1 MSTITAN
8 QKRTPSATRNRR
20 ISKIVR
26 MIIALIMIFF
36 ALFPAAWAVSA
47 SLNPTGNLAS
57 QTFIPPNASLDNY
70 RELFSSPSL
79 KYGTWMLNSLKVSVT
94 VTLLSVLITTTTAFA
109 FSRFRFY
116 GRSTL
121 LKSILLIQVFPAILT
136 MVAIF
141 ALIQQLGAQIPFL
154 GLNTLTG
161 LGFIYLGGA
170 MGINIWLMK
179 GFFDTVPI
187 DIDESAMVDGASHW
201 QTFWML
207 IFPLVRPVVIVVA
220 LLTFIGTYGEFL
232 LARVLL
238 KSTESF
244 TVMVGLY
251 QLQSQQFATNW
262 GVFCA
267 GAVIAAIPIVI
278 LYLLLQ
284 DYIVGGLTAGS
295 VKG

>member
-1 MSTITAN
+1 MSAITKTN
-8 QKRTPSATRNRR
+8 SAASVRRSRR
-20 ISKIVR
+20 ISKGIR
-26 MIIALIMIFF
+26 MIIAIVMIFF
-36 ALFPAAWAVSA
+36 ALFPVAWAVSA
-47 SLNPTGNLAS
+47 SLNPSGNLAS
-57 QTFIPPNASLDNY
+57 QTLIPANAGLDNY
-70 RELFSSPSL
+70 RELFTSPTL
-79 KYGTWMLNSLKVSVT
+79 TFDTWLWNSLKVSVS
-94 VTLLSVLITTTTAFA
+94 VTIISVLITTTTAFA

-116 GRSTL
+116 GRGTL
-121 LKSILLIQVFPAILT
+121 LKTILLIQVFPAILA

-141 ALIQQLGAQIPFL
+141 ALVQQLGVFIPFL

-179 GFFDTVPI
+179 GFLDTVPM
-187 DIDESAMVDGASHW
+187 DIDESAMVDGATHW

-207 IFPLVRPVVIVVA
+207 IFPLVRPVVVVVA
-220 LLTFIGTYGEFL
+220 LLSFIGVYGEFL
-232 LARVLL
+232 LARILL
-238 KSTESF
+238 KSSENF

-251 QLQSQQFATNW
+251 QLQANQFATNW

-267 GAVIAAIPIVI
+267 GAILAAIPVVI

-284 DYIVGGLTAGS
+284 DYIVGGLTSGA

>member
-1 MSTITAN
+1 MSTVTVN
-8 QKRTPSATRNRR
+8 QKSSSASRSRR
-20 ISKIVR
+20 ISKIIR
-26 MIIALIMIFF
+26 FIIAIVMIFF
-36 ALFPAAWAVSA
+36 SLFPVAWAVSA
-47 SLNPTGNLAS
+47 SLSPSGNLAS
-57 QTFIPPNASLDNY
+57 QTLIPANAGLDNY
-70 RELFSSPSL
+70 RELFSSPTLS
-79 KYGTWMLNSLKVSVT
+79 YGTWLWNSLKVAVGVT
-94 VTLLSVLITTTTAFA
+94 IISVLITTTTAFA

-116 GRSTL
+116 GRGTL
-121 LKSILLIQVFPAILT
+121 LKSILLIQIFPAILA

-141 ALIQQLGAQIPFL
+141 ALVQQLGAYIPFL

-187 DIDESAMVDGASHW
+187 DIDESAMVDGATHW

-207 IFPLVRPVVIVVA
+207 IFPLVRPVVIVVG
-220 LLTFIGTYGEFL
+220 LLTFISVYGEFL
-232 LARVLL
+232 LARILL
-238 KSTESF
+238 KSNENF

-251 QLQSQQFATNW
+251 QLQANQFASNW

-267 GAVIAAIPIVI
+267 GAILAAIPIVV

-284 DYIVGGLTAGS
+284 DYIVGGLTAGA

>member
-1 MSTITAN
+1 MSTATVN
-8 QKRTPSATRNRR
+8 QKSSSASQSKR
-20 ISKIVR
+20 ISKIIR
-26 MIIALIMIFF
+26 YIIAIVMIFF
-36 ALFPAAWAVSA
+36 SLFPVAWAVSA
-47 SLNPTGNLAS
+47 SLSPSGNLAS
-57 QTFIPPNASLDNY
+57 QTLIPANAGLDNY
-70 RELFSSPSL
+70 RELFSSPTLS
-79 KYGTWMLNSLKVSVT
+79 YGTWLWNSLKVSVA
-94 VTLLSVLITTTTAFA
+94 VTIISVLITTTTAFA

-116 GRSTL
+116 GRGTL
-121 LKSILLIQVFPAILT
+121 LKSILLIQIFPAILA

-141 ALIQQLGAQIPFL
+141 ALVQQLGAYIPFL

-187 DIDESAMVDGASHW
+187 DIDESAMVDGATHW

-220 LLTFIGTYGEFL
+220 LLTFISVYGEFL
-232 LARVLL
+232 LARILL
-238 KSTESF
+238 KSNENF

-251 QLQSQQFATNW
+251 QLQANQFASNW

-267 GAVIAAIPIVI
+267 GAILAAVPIVI

-284 DYIVGGLTAGS
+284 DYIVGGLTAGA